1 MGDIPTLP
9 NIWTHSKS
17 YKLNNK
23 IEIPLSKK
31 KIILLLLA
39 AIAFVAGGIWIATNP
54 ERFIPNIFR
63 ITNPEI
69 IRIAGVVEILFFG
82 AAGIYGIKKLFDKKV
97 GLIIDSNGITDNSNA
112 TSIGLV
118 KWEDITGIRVLEVVN
133 QKFVMIDISNPEHY
147 IGLKKSGIGK
157 MTMKANYNK
166 YGSPISITANSLKAD
181 FKEVWEIIKKQYEK
195 NALQQRV

>member
-1 MGDIPTLP
+1 MEE
-9 NIWTHSKS
+9 
-17 YKLNNK
+17 K

-54 ERFIPNIFR
+54 EKFIPNIFR

-69 IRIAGVVEILFFG
+69 IRIGGIVGVLFFG

-112 TSIGLV
+112 SSIGLIEW
-118 KWEDITGIRVLEVVN
+118 KDISDIRTKQVMST
-133 QKFVMIDISNPEHY
+133 KFLLIDIVNPKKY
-147 IGLKKSGIGK
+147 IGKAKNGIQARL
-157 MTMKANYNK
+157 MKANMNMYET
-166 YGSPISITANSLKAD
+166 PLSITSNTLKYD
-181 FKEVWEIIKKQYEK
+181 FGELEK
-195 NALQQRV
+195 LIQTEYKRNKNVG